1 MVSANCFISEYWG
14 KAQPHETVGP
24 LWHPVAYHSLDVA
37 AAGEAILAARPLLL
51 RTITQHAGFSEAA
64 CRGWLGLSLAL
75 HDLGKFA
82 DCFQCLVPEQW
93 VVANRAEWE
102 AKRHAPLPVPHGV
115 AGAILWNEYVR
126 KAIADALH
134 WDGET
139 LVAFEEWL
147 TPVFGHHGKPI
158 TDSGIIR
165 AKDIATIKA
174 VSNAKEYAVS
184 AAALMFADAKPVDS
198 DLIQESG
205 MRTA

>member
-1 MVSANCFISEYWG
+1 MADPNHLIFEYWG
-14 KAQPHETVGP
+14 KAQPAKASSP
-24 LWHPVAYHSLDVA
+24 PWHPLAFHSLDVA
-37 AAGEAILAARPLLL
+37 AAGEAILKVRRKLLTEISHAAGFAETTCKSWLLL
-51 RTITQHAGFSEAA
+51 
-64 CRGWLGLSLAL
+64 LLAL

-93 VVANRAEWE
+93 AVANRAEWE

-126 KAIADALH
+126 EAIADALH

-174 VSNAKEYAVS
+174 VT
-184 AAALMFADAKPVDS
+184 DAK
-198 DLIQESG
+198 
-205 MRTA
+205 